1 MAGGVITTGAHPKL
15 LWPGIKATWGQ
26 IYDEHPFEY
35 PDLYDVESSSRA
47 WEEDVQITP
56 FGLAQYKAEG
66 ATGYFDYETQGPVT
80 RYTHLAYFLGYKV
93 TYEELSDNLYEIV
106 SSRRAK
112 ANAFSMVQTIEN
124 VSVVPYNDA
133 FSGTF
138 YTGGDGVSL
147 CNTAHPNTT
156 GGTYSN
162 ALTPGADLSE
172 AALEDM
178 VILIMGVQNDRG
190 LLVSIMPT
198 SLHIPRQEWFNA
210 HRILKSVLQADTA
223 LNNINVL
230 KATNAFPGG
239 IKMNHYFT
247 AAHAWFVRTN
257 CPEGMKYYWRE
268 QPGFAQDNDF
278 DTMNLK
284 ARSYMRLSVGNTDP
298 RAVFGSN
305 GP

>member
-26 IYDEHPFEY
+26 QYAEHSEEY
-35 PDLYDVESSSRA
+35 PDLYDVEPSEQA

-56 FGLAQYKAEG
+56 FGLAPFKAES
-66 ATGYFDYETQGPVT
+66 ATGYFDFETQGPVS

-93 TYEELSDNLYEIV
+93 SYEELSDNLYEIV

-124 VSVVPYNDA
+124 VAVIPFNDA
-133 FSGTF
+133 FTGAF
-138 YTGGDGVSL
+138 YVGGDGVSFV
-147 CNTAHPNTT
+147 NTGHPNTT

-162 ALTPGADLSE
+162 RLSPDADLLE
-172 AALEDM
+172 ASLED
-178 VILIMGVQNDRG
+178 ICIQIMGVQNDRG
-190 LLVSIMPT
+190 LFVNIMPQ

-210 HRILKSVLQADTA
+210 GRILKSVLQPGTA
-223 LNNINVL
+223 NNDVNVL
-230 KATNAFPGG
+230 KATNAFPKGYRV
-239 IKMNHYFT
+239 NHYFS

-257 CPEGMKYYWRE
+257 CLEGNKFYWRE
-268 QPGFAQDNDF
+268 RPSFAQDNDF

-284 ARSYMRLSVGNTDP
+284 ARAYMRASCGNTDP
-298 RAVFGSN
+298 RATFGSN

>member
-1 MAGGVITTGAHPKL
+1 MAGGVITTGSHPKL

-26 IYDEHPFEY
+26 VYDEHPFEY
-35 PDLYDVESSSRA
+35 PDLYDIDSSERA

-56 FGLAQYKAEG
+56 FGLAQFKAEG
-66 ATGYFDYETQGPVT
+66 ATGYFDFETQGPVT

-93 TYEELSDNLYEIV
+93 TYEELADNLYEIV
-106 SSRRAK
+106 ATRRAK

-124 VSVVPYNDA
+124 VAVVPYNDA
-133 FSGTF
+133 FTGAF
-138 YTGGDGVSL
+138 YIGGDGVSL
-147 CNTAHPNTT
+147 CNVAHPNTT
-156 GGTYSN
+156 GGFYSN
-162 ALTPGADLSE
+162 MLSPGADLSE

-190 LLVSIMPT
+190 LLVSIMPR

-210 HRILKSVLQADTA
+210 HRILKSVLQPDTNT
-223 LNNINVL
+223 NNINVL
-230 KATNAFPGG
+230 RSTNAFPEG

-247 AAHAWFVRTN
+247 ASHAWWVRTN

-268 QPGFAQDNDF
+268 RPGFAQDNDF

-298 RAVFGSN
+298 RAIFGSN

>member
-1 MAGGVITTGAHPKL
+1 MAGGVITTGSHPKL

-26 IYDEHPFEY
+26 MYAEHPWEY
-35 PDLYDVESSSRA
+35 PALYDVENSEQA

-66 ATGYFDYETQGPVT
+66 ATGYFDTETQGPVT

-93 TYEELSDNLYEIV
+93 TYEELEDNLYEIV
-106 SSRRAK
+106 STRRAK
-112 ANAFSMVQTIEN
+112 ANAFSMIQTVEN
-124 VSVVPYNDA
+124 VAVVPYNDA
-133 FSGTF
+133 FAGNY
-138 YTGGDGVSL
+138 YTGGDGLSL
-147 CNTAHPNTT
+147 CNTAHTNTT

-162 ALTPGADLSE
+162 ELSPGADLSE

-178 VILIMGVQNDRG
+178 VIQIMGTQNDRG
-190 LLVSIMPT
+190 LLINIMPEG
-198 SLHIPRQEWFNA
+198 LHIPRQEWFNA
-210 HRILKSVLQADTA
+210 HRILKSVLQSGTA
-223 LNNINVL
+223 NNDPNVL
-230 KATNAFPGG
+230 RMTNAFPKG
-239 IKMNHYFT
+239 ISMNHYFT

-268 QPGFAQDNDF
+268 HPSFAQDNDF

-298 RAVFGSN
+298 RAIFGSN

>member
-1 MAGGVITTGAHPKL
+1 MAGGVITTGSHPKL
-15 LWPGIKATWGQ
+15 LWPGIKAVWGQ
-26 IYDEHPFEY
+26 VYSEHPDEF
-35 PDLYDVESSSRA
+35 PDLYDVDSSTQA
-47 WEEDVQITP
+47 WEEDVQVTP
-56 FGLAQYKAEG
+56 FGLAQFKGEG

-93 TYEELSDNLYEIV
+93 TYEELSDNLYETV
-106 SSRRAK
+106 STRRAK
-112 ANAFSMVQTIEN
+112 SNAFSMVQTIEN
-124 VSVVPYNDA
+124 VAVVPYNDA
-133 FSGTF
+133 FTGTF
-138 YTGGDGVSL
+138 FLGGDGVSL

-162 ALTPGADLSE
+162 AASPTGDLSE
-172 AALEDM
+172 STLEDM
-178 VILIMGVQNDRG
+178 VIQIMGVQNDRG
-190 LLVSIMPT
+190 LLVNIMPT

-210 HRILKSVLQADTA
+210 HRILKSVLQPGTA
-223 LNNINVL
+223 NNDINVL

-257 CPEGMKYYWRE
+257 CPEGLKFYWRE
-268 QPGFAQDNDF
+268 KPGFAQDNDF

-284 ARSYMRLSVGNTDP
+284 ARSYMRLSVGATDP
-298 RAVFGSN
+298 RSIFGNN